1 LLVDEPPAAVRRAT
15 APPAAAVPAPD
26 GAEPTPGSLPAGAVP
41 LTEDDLLAEDEL
53 ELLDLGEP
61 AGPPVRPA
69 TATERRRASGEA
81 VR

>member
-1 LLVDEPPAAVRRAT
+1 M
-15 APPAAAVPAPD
+15 
-26 GAEPTPGSLPAGAVP
+26 PAGAVP